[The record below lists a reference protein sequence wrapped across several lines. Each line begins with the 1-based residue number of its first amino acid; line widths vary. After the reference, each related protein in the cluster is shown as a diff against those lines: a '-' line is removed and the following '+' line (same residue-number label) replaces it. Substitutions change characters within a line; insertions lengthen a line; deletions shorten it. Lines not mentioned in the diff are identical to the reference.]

1 MDNTT
6 IISADSHV
14 VEPADLWE
22 QRLDRKHRDSAP
34 RVVQQDGKWL
44 IVAPKDGVAFP
55 VAGQFAAG
63 MRGEELRAHLGKGY
77 EAGRPSGWDPTFRAA
92 DQDADG
98 VKAEVLYTSNGLA
111 LFSIQDAELQRACF
125 RVYNDWLAEY
135 CAVNPKRL
143 IGIALISMLDIGEGV
158 KELERCAKIGLR
170 GAMISNGPNQ
180 PYHRSL
186 YNPFWQAAS
195 ELNMPLSLHIITTS
209 KKQSVTDF
217 AKGAGGNPFM
227 ILFDWV
233 HETQG
238 SLAALIMGGVLERF
252 PKLKLVSTEND
263 IGWLPHFLYRLDHN
277 HDLGVQP
284 NLTPLKPSEYARRQL
299 WATFQDDPCGVAL
312 YKMFG
317 EDNFMWASD
326 FPHLDSTWPHSREV
340 IKKTFGAIP
349 PEVTRKIVCDNAARL
364 YGLQLE

>member
-1 MDNTT
+1 MESVR
-6 IISADSHV
+6 IVSADSHV
-14 VEPADLWE
+14 VEPADLWVE
-22 QRLDRKHRDSAP
+22 RVDRKYRESAP

-44 IVAPKDGVAFP
+44 IVAPGGIAFP

-63 MRGEELRAHLGKGY
+63 KRGAELREHLAKGY
-77 EAGRPSGWDPTFRAA
+77 EAGRPSGWDPTLRIA
-92 DQDADG
+92 DQETDG

-125 RVYNDWLAEY
+125 KVYNDWLAEY

-143 IGIALISMLDIGEGV
+143 IGVALISLLDIPEAV
-158 KELERCAKIGLR
+158 KELERCAKAGLH
-170 GAMISNGPNQ
+170 GAMISNGPNL
-180 PYHRSL
+180 PYHRSV

-195 ELNMPLSLHIITTS
+195 ELKMPLSLHIITTS

-217 AKGAGGNPFM
+217 DKGSGNPFM

-233 HETQG
+233 HETQA
-238 SLAALIMGGVLERF
+238 SLAAFIMGGVLERY
-252 PKLKLVSTEND
+252 PRLKLVSTEND

-277 HDLGVQP
+277 HGLGVQP
-284 NLTPLKPSEYARRQL
+284 NLPPLLPSEYAKRQL

-312 YKMFG
+312 YKMYG

-340 IKKTFGAIP
+340 IKQKCASIP
-349 PEVTRKIVCDNAARL
+349 DAVTRKIVCDNASRL
-364 YGLQLE
+364 YELELD

>member
-1 MDNTT
+1 MGT
-6 IISADSHV
+6 
-14 VEPADLWE
+14 
-22 QRLDRKHRDSAP
+22 
-34 RVVQQDGKWL
+34 
-44 IVAPKDGVAFP
+44 
-55 VAGQFAAG
+55 
-63 MRGEELRAHLGKGY
+63 
-77 EAGRPSGWDPTFRAA
+77 RPSVPRTGHQR
-92 DQDADG
+92 

-111 LFSIQDAELQRACF
+111 LFSIQDAELQRACVQG
-125 RVYNDWLAEY
+125 VYNDWLAEY

-143 IGIALISMLDIGEGV
+143 IGIVFISMLDIAEGV

-170 GAMISNGPNQ
+170 GAIISNGPNQ

-227 ILFDWV
+227 DPVRLGCT
-233 HETQG
+233 ETQG

-252 PKLKLVSTEND
+252 PRLKLVSTEND

-277 HDLGVQP
+277 YSLGVQP
-284 NLTPLKPSEYARRQL
+284 NLPPLKPSEYARRQL

-317 EDNFMWASD
+317 EDNFMWAIGFSAFLDLHLAPFTRGHKGD
-326 FPHLDSTWPHSREV
+326 FRRDPARRYAQDSVRQRRPALWV
-340 IKKTFGAIP
+340 A
-349 PEVTRKIVCDNAARL
+349 V
-364 YGLQLE
+364 

>member
-1 MDNTT
+1 MDNLS

-14 VEPADLWE
+14 VEPADLWVD
-22 QRLDRKHRDSAP
+22 RIDRKYRESAP
-34 RVVQQDGKWL
+34 KVVQLEGKWL
-44 IVAPKDGVAFP
+44 IVAPGGVAFP

-63 MRGEELRAHLGKGY
+63 KRGEELREHLGKGY
-77 EAGRPSGWDPTFRAA
+77 EAGRPSGWDPTLRVA
-92 DQDADG
+92 DQEADG

-111 LFSIQDAELQRACF
+111 LYSIQDAELQRACF
-125 RVYNDWLAEY
+125 KVYNDWLAEY
-135 CAVNPKRL
+135 CAVNPNRL
-143 IGIALISMLDIGEGV
+143 VGIALISLLDIPEAV
-158 KELERCAKIGLR
+158 KELERCAKMGLR

-180 PYHRSL
+180 PYHRSM

-195 ELNMPLSLHIITTS
+195 ELDMPLSLHIITTS

-217 AKGAGGNPFM
+217 AKGTGNPFM

-238 SLAALIMGGVLERF
+238 SLAAFLMGGVLERF
-252 PKLKLVSTEND
+252 PRLKLVSTEND

-277 HDLGVQP
+277 YNLGVQP
-284 NLTPLKPSEYARRQL
+284 NLPPLKPSEYAKRQL

-312 YKMFG
+312 YKMYG

-340 IKKTFGAIP
+340 IRETFASIP
-349 PEVTRKIVCDNAARL
+349 PAVTRKIVRDNAARL
-364 YGLQLE
+364 YNLEIN